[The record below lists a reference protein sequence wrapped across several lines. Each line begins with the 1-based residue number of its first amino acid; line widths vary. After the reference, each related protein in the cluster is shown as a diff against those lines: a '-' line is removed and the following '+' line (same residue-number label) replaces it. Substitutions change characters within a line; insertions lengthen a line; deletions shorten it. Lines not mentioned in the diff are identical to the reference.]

1 MTKIDDKIKNF
12 EKLDKNKKIEKL
24 KPMLDIIKGDWDLFD
39 DLYNLIVWL
48 WENISEELLIS
59 IYTMIE
65 KAIENINSDKLKED
79 IWNLD
84 KIRKKL
90 NKLKEMEELERKNE
104 NPDDLLNNL

>member
-1 MTKIDDKIKNF
+1 MSKIDDKIKNF
-12 EKLDKNKKIEKL
+12 EKLDKNNKIEKL
-24 KPMLDIIKGDWDLFD
+24 KSMLDIIKGDWDLFD

>member
-1 MTKIDDKIKNF
+1 MSKIDGKIENF

-24 KPMLDIIKGDWDLFD
+24 KSMLDIIKGDWDLFD

-48 WENISEELLIS
+48 WGNISEELLIS